1 MIGWLLAP
9 LDPSPIP
16 TPGASPVLVTNEVP
30 CYEAAKDSLCKR
42 VHEWTHSEWLASSS
56 NWVIARPARILAIF
70 IVAALLNA
78 VVSRAIDRLTA
89 RAGGGTVT
97 GKITRGKLP
106 VGTPGQRRQQRSAT
120 LGSVLQ
126 SVAAAVIYSIA
137 VLMSLS
143 ELTFNIGPL
152 IASAGIVGIA
162 VGFGAQT
169 LVKDFLSG
177 IFMILEDQFGVGDT
191 VDLSMVDIG
200 DTGGTVES
208 VGLRTTRLRAP
219 DGVVWH
225 VRNGEIVRVG
235 NRSQG
240 AREDAEARAQ
250 AEREAAREAGTSTE

>member
-9 LDPSPIP
+9 LDPSPSP
-16 TPGASPVLVTNEVP
+16 APVLVTKEVP
-30 CYEAAKDSLCKR
+30 CYDEAKDSLCKK
-42 VHEWTHSEWLASSS
+42 VHEWTHSDWLASSS
-56 NWVIARPARILAIF
+56 DWVIARPARILVIF
-70 IVAALLNA
+70 LIAAVLNK
-78 VVSRAIDRLTA
+78 VVSRAIDRITA

-97 GKITRGKLP
+97 AKITRGKA
-106 VGTPGQRRQQRSAT
+106 GATPGQRRAQRSAT

-126 SVAAAVIYSIA
+126 SVAAAIIYSIA
-137 VLMSLS
+137 VLMAMA

-152 IASAGIVGIA
+152 IASAGIVGVA

-177 IFMILEDQFGVGDT
+177 VFMILEDQFGVGDT
-191 VDLSMVDIG
+191 VDLSMTDIG
-200 DTGGTVES
+200 ETTGTVES
-208 VGLRTTRLRAP
+208 VGLRTTRVRAE

-240 AREDAEARAQ
+240 AREDAEAREA
-250 AEREAAREAGTSTE
+250 AAREAGTSPP

>member
-1 MIGWLLAP
+1 
-9 LDPSPIP
+9 
-16 TPGASPVLVTNEVP
+16 
-30 CYEAAKDSLCKR
+30 
-42 VHEWTHSEWLASSS
+42 
-56 NWVIARPARILAIF
+56 VIAKPARILVIF
-70 IVAALLNA
+70 LIAAVLNA
-78 VVSRAIDRLTA
+78 VVSRGIGRITV

-97 GKITRGKLP
+97 GRITRGKA
-106 VGTPGQRRQQRSAT
+106 GASPGQRRQQRSAT
-120 LGSVLQ
+120 LGSVLE

-137 VLMSLS
+137 ILMAMA

-152 IASAGIVGIA
+152 IASAGIVGVA

-200 DTGGTVES
+200 ETTGIVES
-208 VGLRTTRLRAP
+208 VGLRTTRVRAP

-235 NRSQG
+235 NRTQG
-240 AREDAEARAQ
+240 AREDAEAREA
-250 AEREAAREAGTSTE
+250 AARESGTSQA

>member
-9 LDPSPIP
+9 LDPSPTP
-16 TPGASPVLVTNEVP
+16 TPGARAVVVTNDVP
-30 CYEAAKDSLCKR
+30 CYDEARESLCRK
-42 VHEWTHSEWLASSS
+42 VHEWTHNDWLASSS
-56 NWVIARPARILAIF
+56 SWVIAKPARILVIF
-70 IVAALLNA
+70 VVAAVLNA
-78 VVSRAIDRLTA
+78 VVGRAIDRITA

-97 GKITRGKLP
+97 GKITRGKA
-106 VGTPGQRRQQRSAT
+106 GFSPGHRRQQRSAT

-143 ELTFNIGPL
+143 ELTFDIGPL
-152 IASAGIVGIA
+152 IASAGIVGVA

-177 IFMILEDQFGVGDT
+177 IFMILEDQFGVGDQ
-191 VDLSMVDIG
+191 VDLSMVDIE
-200 DTGGTVES
+200 DTIGVVES
-208 VGLRTTRLRAP
+208 VGLRTTRVRSS

-225 VRNGEIVRVG
+225 VRNGEVVRVG

-240 AREDAEARAQ
+240 AREDAEAR
-250 AEREAAREAGTSTE
+250 EEAAREARDAGTSRE